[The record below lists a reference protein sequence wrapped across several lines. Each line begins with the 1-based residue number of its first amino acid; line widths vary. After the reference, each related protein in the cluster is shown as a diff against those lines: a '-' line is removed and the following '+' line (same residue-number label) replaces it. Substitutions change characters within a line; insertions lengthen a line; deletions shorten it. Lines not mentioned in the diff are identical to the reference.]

1 MIIESKDNKIIKY
14 AKQIQDKKY
23 AELFGECF
31 LETEKIVFDCLEK
44 LEIKTILV
52 ANSFFDKFKERLAGF
67 EDKVFKISDT
77 LAKGLS
83 KTESGANIFAIAK
96 IKKTPF
102 DLSKNT
108 VVLENLQDPSNLGAI
123 IRSALAFDFKNII
136 AINCCFAYSSKV
148 IRSSMSYVFDIN
160 YQEMKFEDFKKFK
173 NNNNIC
179 LYVADM
185 GGENINQ
192 IKNIKSPMA
201 FVVGNEGKGVSR
213 EMKAVADKVVAI
225 PMKNNVE
232 SLNASVSAS
241 IIMNLLNKGE

>member
-31 LETEKIVFDCLEK
+31 LETEKIVFDSLNK
-44 LEIKTILV
+44 LEIKTILISQS
-52 ANSFFDKFKERLAGF
+52 SFNKYKERLKGF
-67 EDKVFKISDT
+67 ENKIFQIADNLS
-77 LAKGLS
+77 KGLS

-96 IKKTPF
+96 IKKNEL
-102 DLSKNT
+102 DLSKNI

-136 AINCCFAYSSKV
+136 AINSCFAYSSKV

-160 YQEMKFEDFKKFK
+160 YVEMSFDEFKEFK
-173 NNNNIC
+173 EKNKVC

-185 GGENINQ
+185 GGENINKV
-192 IKNIKSPMA
+192 KNIAKPIA
-201 FVVGNEGKGVSR
+201 FVVGNEGKGVSK
-213 EMKAVADKVVAI
+213 EMKAMADKIVAI
-225 PMKNNVE
+225 PMKNDVE

>member
-31 LETEKIVFDCLEK
+31 LETEKIVFDCLNK

-52 ANSFFDKFKERLAGF
+52 SKDSFQKYKDRLKGF
-67 EDKVFKISDT
+67 ENKTFQISNT
-77 LAKGLS
+77 LAKNLS
-83 KTESGANIFAIAK
+83 KTESGADLFAVAK
-96 IKKTPF
+96 IKRNKI
-102 DLSKNT
+102 DLSKNI

-136 AINCCFAYSSKV
+136 AINSCFAYSSKV
-148 IRSSMSYVFDIN
+148 IRSSMSYVFDVN
-160 YQEMKFEDFKKFK
+160 LEEMSFEEFKSFK
-173 NNNNIC
+173 NQNNIC

-185 GGENINQ
+185 GGENINK
-192 IKNIKSPMA
+192 IKNIESPMA
-201 FVVGNEGKGVSR
+201 FVIGNEGKGISK
-213 EMKAVADKVVAI
+213 EMKAVADKIVAI

>member
-31 LETEKIVFDCLEK
+31 LETEKIVFDCLNK

-52 ANSFFDKFKERLAGF
+52 SNSYFDKFKDRLKGF
-67 EDKVFKISDT
+67 ENKTFQIADN
-77 LAKGLS
+77 LAKCLS
-83 KTESGANIFAIAK
+83 QTESGANIFAIAK
-96 IKKTPF
+96 IKKNNI
-102 DLSKNT
+102 DLSKNI

-136 AINCCFAYSSKV
+136 AINSCFAYSSKV

-160 YQEMKFEDFKKFK
+160 YVEMSFDEFKEFK
-173 NNNNIC
+173 EKNKVC

-185 GGENINQ
+185 GGENINKV
-192 IKNIKSPMA
+192 KNIAKPIA
-201 FVVGNEGKGVSR
+201 FVVGNEGKGISK
-213 EMKAVADKVVAI
+213 EMKEIADKIVAI

>member
-31 LETEKIVFDCLEK
+31 LETEKIVFDCLNK
-44 LEIKTILV
+44 LEIKTILIS
-52 ANSFFDKFKERLAGF
+52 NSYFDRYNEKLKGF
-67 EDKVFKISDT
+67 EDKIFRISDN

-96 IKKTPF
+96 IRKNEL
-102 DLSKNT
+102 DLSKNII
-108 VVLENLQDPSNLGAI
+108 VLENLQDPSNLGAI
-123 IRSALAFDFKNII
+123 IRSSLAFDFKNIV
-136 AINCCFAYSSKV
+136 AINSCYAYSSKV
-148 IRSSMSYVFDIN
+148 IRSSMSYIFDIN
-160 YQEMKFEDFKKFK
+160 LIEMSFEEFKEFK
-173 NNNNIC
+173 NKNNIC

-185 GGENINQ
+185 GGENINKLKDV
-192 IKNIKSPMA
+192 KNPIS

-213 EMKAVADKVVAI
+213 EMKAIADKVVAI

>member
-31 LETEKIVFDCLEK
+31 LETEKIVFDSLNK
-44 LEIKTILV
+44 LDIKTILV
-52 ANSFFDKFKERLAGF
+52 STSTIKKYKDRLKGF
-67 EDKVFKISDT
+67 ENKVFEITDI

-96 IKKTPF
+96 IKKNDL
-102 DLSKNT
+102 DLSKNI

-136 AINCCFAYSSKV
+136 AINSCFAYSSKV

-160 YQEMKFEDFKKFK
+160 FKEMSFEEFKDFKNK
-173 NNNNIC
+173 NKIC

-185 GGENINQ
+185 GGENINKIKS
-192 IKNIKSPMA
+192 IKNPIA
-201 FVVGNEGKGVSR
+201 FVVGNEGKGISK
-213 EMKAVADKVVAI
+213 EMKAIADKIVAI
-225 PMKNNVE
+225 PMKNDVE